1 MRRGTPPAVLFG
13 GLLYFVRV
21 AGTRRTMR
29 QIGDQIGAPA
39 ATVSQVESGQRALKE
54 PKIPAWA
61 AGLEVPETALHELWL
76 LSQGL
81 VPVRGGKPVF
91 YSDRPGCLGTEPLTK
106 GLIPALPEGP
116 DLEPIYRLAD
126 RMVTLVR
133 PLLRDASI
141 YLDAE
146 EFEPKYVLEAAEGI
160 ITPEQEDEDADA
172 ARGFL
177 PFPLIEVR
185 WSPMLGDRNPS
196 TEKRD
201 FLRVPQLHKP
211 EPIVRRRGSS
221 LKTAELEDLIRNLSG
236 PERERVRGYI
246 DALIE
251 QRANQ
256 A

>member
-1 MRRGTPPAVLFG
+1 
-13 GLLYFVRV
+13 
-21 AGTRRTMR
+21 MR

-61 AGLEVPETALHELWL
+61 AGLEVPEADLRELWL

-81 VPVRGGKPVF
+81 VPVSGGKPVF

-106 GLIPALPEGP
+106 GLVPALPEGP

-141 YLDAE
+141 YLGAE
-146 EFEPKYVLEAAEGI
+146 EFEPKYVLEAAEAI

-172 ARGFL
+172 AMGFL
-177 PFPLIEVR
+177 PLPLIEIR
-185 WSPMLGDRNPS
+185 WSPTLGDRNPS
-196 TEKRD
+196 TQKRD

-251 QRANQ
+251 QRASQ